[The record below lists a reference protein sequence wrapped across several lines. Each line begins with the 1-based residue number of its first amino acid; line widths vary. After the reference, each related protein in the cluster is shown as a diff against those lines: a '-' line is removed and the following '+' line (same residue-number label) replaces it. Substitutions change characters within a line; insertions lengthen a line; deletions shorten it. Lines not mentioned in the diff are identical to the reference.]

1 MRYPSASRV
10 AGILAT
16 VLVASLAA
24 GGAEAKKSGTEVRN
38 EQPPSGRGP
47 GSDDRRGGS
56 GTSGRDEGSSGKGGG
71 NGHSGGSSSGSNS
84 GSENHGG
91 DDAVSSHLDSVSSG
105 KGRRGS
111 GSSHGLPSGSKSTT
125 NSGPGSKASV
135 VVISDEDRL

>member
-1 MRYPSASRV
+1 MRYPSAPRM

-16 VLVASLAA
+16 ALVASLAA
-24 GGAEAKKSGTEVRN
+24 GAAEAKKSGTEVRS

-56 GTSGRDEGSSGKGGG
+56 GTSGRDEGSSGKGG
-71 NGHSGGSSSGSNS
+71 NSGHGGSSSGSNS

-91 DDAVSSHLDSVSSG
+91 NDAVSSHLDSISSG

-135 VVISDEDRL
+135 VVISDDDRL

>member
-1 MRYPSASRV
+1 M
-10 AGILAT
+10 AGILAM
-16 VLVASLAA
+16 VLVASLATGA
-24 GGAEAKKSGTEVRN
+24 AEAKKSGTEVRN

-47 GSDDRRGGS
+47 GADDRRGRS

-71 NGHSGGSSSGSNS
+71 SGRSSGSSSGSNS

-91 DDAVSSHLDSVSSG
+91 DDAVSSHLDSISSG
-105 KGRRGS
+105 KGHRGS
-111 GSSHGLPSGSKSTT
+111 GSSQGMPSGSKSTT